1 MDISGIS
8 KMSSSN
14 VVSVN
19 PNQLETYAD
28 SITLINL
35 AVGDKV
41 REDIRDEDELKRHQA
56 AVKASFGRAICG
68 LPEPCQVK
76 VGITNTFTTGNLLC
90 ESLVLETLPGYFATA
105 NIYKP
110 VDAKGVLPAVLMVCG
125 HSADGRMSPVY
136 QRVQRTIASAGFV
149 VMGLD
154 PVGQGERYSYMEAGR
169 ESPCIPPC
177 TKEHDYAGIQ
187 CLLAGITITRYFVH
201 DGICAL
207 DYLAARD
214 DVDAA
219 KIGVTGSS
227 GGGTQTAML
236 MMAAPEKIAAAAP
249 GTFVTDR
256 KGILYSRQA
265 QDAEQIWH
273 GMVKDGFDH
282 ADALACMAPKPV
294 MLLTVDSDYFP
305 LEGSH
310 RTIEKV
316 KKLWA
321 LTGNEDKLEI
331 CTDTSGHAYTFT
343 LANAAADFFSR
354 ALKGVPCKPL
364 DSMETLEQEKLYA
377 TKTGQV
383 VTSIGSRIIHDFVLD
398 ELRGIDSANAEFDF
412 ETRRQKAQTFVKTRV
427 ENAEPYPLYI
437 KRQYSYK
444 DGELDAYNLDLQPFT
459 WYQQEGIYNFG
470 IYFKKYSENPR
481 KTVIAVWD
489 GGTTLLHQHLDEVMD
504 LCEQDYGV
512 FVVDLTG
519 TGTVSDG
526 LYHPGQPDFY
536 YTRMIT
542 FCNNLL
548 VNGDSMPAVRVRGL
562 LRAVDVAEDIAGKG
576 TEISVLTHGAFNLYG
591 LMAKLIDARIHH
603 VDERTPLESIRKFAQ
618 QKYYNHNNIFAI
630 LMPGMLREFDVDE
643 LRKFTQ

>member
-19 PNQLETYAD
+19 PNQLEIYAD
-28 SITLINL
+28 SITLKNL
-35 AVGDKV
+35 ATGDKA
-41 REDIRDEDELKRHQA
+41 REDIRDEGALKRHQA
-56 AVKASFGRAICG
+56 AVKASFERAICG
-68 LPEPCQVK
+68 LPKPGK
-76 VGITNTFTTGNLLC
+76 VNVSITKTFTTGNLVC

-105 NIYKP
+105 NVYKP
-110 VDAKGVLPAVLMVCG
+110 TDSKGELPAVLMVCG
-125 HSADGRMSPVY
+125 HSAEGRMETVY

-154 PVGQGERYSYMEAGR
+154 PIGQGERYSYLEDGR
-169 ESPCIPPC
+169 KTPCIPPC

-187 CLLAGITITRYFVH
+187 CLLAGITVTRYFVH

-227 GGGTQTAML
+227 GGGTQTSML

-249 GTFVTDR
+249 GTFITDR
-256 KGILYSRQA
+256 KAILYSRQA
-265 QDAEQIWH
+265 QDAEQIWP

-282 ADALACMAPKPV
+282 VDAFACMAPKPV
-294 MLLTVDSDYFP
+294 MLLAVDSDFFP
-305 LEGSH
+305 LEGSN
-310 RTIEKV
+310 RTMEKA

-321 LTGNEDKLEI
+321 LSGNEDKLEI
-331 CTDTSGHAYTFT
+331 CTDASGHAYTFM

-354 ALKGVPCKPL
+354 ALKGVPCKPIKM
-364 DSMETLEQEKLYA
+364 METLSEEKLYA

-383 VTSIGSRIIHDFVLD
+383 VTSLNSRIIHDFVLD
-398 ELRGIDSANAEFDF
+398 ELRESDSQNSKLNVEV
-412 ETRRQKAQTFVKTRV
+412 RCQKAKAFVRTQV

-437 KRQYSYK
+437 KRKYSIK

-459 WYQQEGIYNFG
+459 WFQQEGIYNFG
-470 IYFKKYSENPR
+470 IYFNKFSEKPR
-481 KTVIAVWD
+481 KTVVAIWD
-489 GGTTLLHQHLDEVMD
+489 GGTTLLHKHLDEVMD
-504 LCEQDYGV
+504 LCEQGYGV

-526 LYHPGQPDFY
+526 LYNPGQPDFY

-548 VNGDSMPAVRVRGL
+548 VNGDNLPAMRVRGL
-562 LRAVDVAEDIAGKG
+562 LRAVDVAENIAGKG
-576 TEISVLTHGAFNLYG
+576 SEISVLTLGAFNLYG

-603 VDERTPLESIRKFAQ
+603 VDERTPLDSIRKFAV
-618 QKYYNHNNIFAI
+618 QKYYNHNNIFAV
-630 LMPGMLREFDVDE
+630 LMPGMLREFDVDD
-643 LRKFTQ
+643 LRKFVE

>member
-1 MDISGIS
+1 MDISVIS

-19 PNQLETYAD
+19 TNQLETYAD
-28 SITLINL
+28 SITLKNL
-35 AVGDKV
+35 EKGDKA
-41 REDIRDEDELKRHQA
+41 RGEIRDEGALKRHQA
-56 AVKASFGRAICG
+56 AVKASFNCAICG
-68 LPEPCQVK
+68 LPKPGKVK
-76 VGITNTFTTGNLLC
+76 VSVTNTFTTGNLRC
-90 ESLVLETLPGYFATA
+90 ESLIIETLPGYFASA
-105 NIYKP
+105 NVYKP
-110 VDAKGVLPAVLMVCG
+110 VDAKGILPAVLMVCG
-125 HSADGRMSPVY
+125 HSAEGRMETVY

-154 PVGQGERYSYMEAGR
+154 PIGQGERYSYLEDGR
-169 ESPCIPPC
+169 QTPCIPPC

-187 CLLAGITITRYFVH
+187 CLLTGITVTRYFVH
-201 DGICAL
+201 DGLCAL
-207 DYLAARD
+207 DYLAARE

-249 GTFVTDR
+249 GTFITDR
-256 KGILYSRQA
+256 KAILYSRQA
-265 QDAEQIWH
+265 QDAEQIWP

-294 MLLTVDSDYFP
+294 MLLTVDSDYFS

-310 RTIEKV
+310 RTIEKS
-316 KKLWA
+316 KKLWE
-321 LTGNEDKLEI
+321 LFGSRESLEI

-354 ALKGVPCKPL
+354 ALKGVRCKPL
-364 DSMETLEQEKLYA
+364 ETMETLDQEKLYA

-383 VTSIGSRIIHDFVLD
+383 VTSLQSRIIHDFVLD
-398 ELRGIDSANAEFDF
+398 ELREIDNQNSILDV
-412 ETRRQKAQTFVKTRV
+412 ETRRQKAKTFVKTRV
-427 ENAEPYPLYI
+427 ENVEPYPLYI
-437 KRQYSYK
+437 KRKYSFK

-459 WYQQEGIYNFG
+459 WFQQEGIYNFG
-470 IYFKKYSENPR
+470 IYFNKYSEKPR
-481 KTVIAVWD
+481 KIVIAIWD
-489 GGTTLLHQHLDEVMD
+489 GGTMLLHKHLDEVMD
-504 LCEQDYGV
+504 LCEQGYGV
-512 FVVDLTG
+512 FAVDLTG

-548 VNGDSMPAVRVRGL
+548 VNGDSMPAMRVRGL

-576 TEISVLTHGAFNLYG
+576 SEISVLTHDAFNLYG

-603 VDERTPLESIRKFAQ
+603 VDERTPLNSIRKYAE

-630 LMPGMLREFDVDE
+630 LMPGMLRVFDVDE
-643 LRKFTQ
+643 LRKFGE